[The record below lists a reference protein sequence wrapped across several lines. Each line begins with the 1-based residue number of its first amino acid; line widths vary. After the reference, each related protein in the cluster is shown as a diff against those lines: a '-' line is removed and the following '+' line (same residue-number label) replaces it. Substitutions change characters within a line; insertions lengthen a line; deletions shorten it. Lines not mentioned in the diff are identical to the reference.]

1 MMSPFGKA
9 GWIRVL
15 PTDYMNAVIPDGE
28 FMDDKRAS
36 LACRALNSFLK
47 DIYDDGGVLPDP
59 RDAWGVAFPNGFDA
73 RQAV

>member
-1 MMSPFGKA
+1 MTSFGKA
-9 GWIRVL
+9 GYIRTL
-15 PTDYMNAVIPDGE
+15 YTDYLNAIIPDGE
-28 FMDDKRAS
+28 FMDDERAL
-36 LACRALNSFLK
+36 LASRALNSFLK